1 MSLDTSDE
9 SLPDWVA
16 EHASPWLQ
24 TLAPQQ
30 TDSSPNSDKIED
42 TQLTNHERRPE
53 GPSKADDGAKLDVE
67 KAVVKPSLVIA
78 SDLPGQVP
86 VLLPEKLSTSR
97 CLIEVVDS
105 VSTDLAGDAGAVG
118 RFSIVQHG
126 QQQQAQLD
134 LKGAVYSMTVV
145 PCASTLCVVNI
156 RQTEA
161 RVETVLSEFIQLG
174 HEATQNTTQVG
185 LPPSWLRSYQREL
198 LPALHI
204 TSMLFHFW
212 PVYKILSASISSAH
226 CYWWGCR
233 VTTSCVHS

>member
-1 MSLDTSDE
+1 MCSRVSDTGRQRSQHEWSSDVVVLCSLHTRCHDVILGILCGRLLHSYE
-9 SLPDWVA
+9 V
-16 EHASPWLQ
+16 
-24 TLAPQQ
+24 LA
-30 TDSSPNSDKIED
+30 
-42 TQLTNHERRPE
+42 
-53 GPSKADDGAKLDVE
+53 
-67 KAVVKPSLVIA
+67 
-78 SDLPGQVP
+78 
-86 VLLPEKLSTSR
+86 
-97 CLIEVVDS
+97 
-105 VSTDLAGDAGAVG
+105 
-118 RFSIVQHG
+118 
-126 QQQQAQLD
+126 
-134 LKGAVYSMTVV
+134 GAVYSMTVV